1 LLRYYG
7 PVKLSVVMPVYNER
21 FLITEIVKKVLAFSD
36 PRISELELVI
46 VDDGS
51 SDGTREVL
59 KELQDELPQIRLLLQ
74 PENRGKGAAVRA
86 GIDVVTGDL
95 TVIQDADLEYNP
107 EDWGRMLTPFFEA
120 GADAVYGSRFLPAGY
135 RRVLYF
141 RHTIGNRLLTL
152 VSNLATDLNLTD
164 METCYKMVRTELLR
178 SIPIRSS
185 DFSMEPEITAKL
197 AKRGARIYEVPI
209 RYAGRTY
216 QEGKKI
222 RFRHAVTAM
231 LAILKWRLIDD
242 LYSGEDERGAEI
254 LASLSQV
261 PAFNRWMGDFIRPWV
276 GNRVLEIGA
285 GIGNLTMQLMPRS
298 RYLATD
304 VNPHYLS
311 YLTNLTYGRPYLET
325 CRVDLAEPQDFEPLA
340 GSFDTVICLNVLEHV
355 AQEATAIANL
365 RSALRPGGQAIV
377 LVPQGQSRYS
387 SLDRVLGHVK
397 RYAADELQTALAER
411 GLEVVA
417 LRQFNRTGVPGWLLN
432 GKLLRRKRFSRLQ
445 LKLFNILMP
454 VVRRTDRLLPWRG
467 LSLVAIA
474 RR

>member
-1 LLRYYG
+1 
-7 PVKLSVVMPVYNER
+7 MPVYNER
-21 FLITEIVKKVLAFSD
+21 FLITEIVNRVLAFED
-36 PRISELELVI
+36 PRISGVELVI

-51 SDGTREVL
+51 SDGTREA
-59 KELQDELPQIRLLLQ
+59 LQGLQAEHPEVRLLLQ

-86 GIDVVTGDL
+86 GIDAVTGDL

-107 EDWGRMLTPFFEA
+107 EDWKVMLTPFFET
-120 GADAVYGSRFLPAGY
+120 GADAVYGSRFLPSGY

-152 VSNLATDLNLTD
+152 ASNLATDLNLSD

-178 SIPIRSS
+178 SIPIRSR

-209 RYAGRTY
+209 RYSGRTY

-231 LAILKWRLIDD
+231 VAVCKWWLIDD
-242 LYSGEDERGAEI
+242 LYRGEDEHGAAI
-254 LASLSQV
+254 LASLNEV
-261 PAFNRWMGDFIRPWV
+261 PAFNRWMADFIRPYV
-276 GNRVLEIGA
+276 GDRVLEIGA
-285 GIGNLTMQLMPRS
+285 GIGNLTMQLTPRS
-298 RYLATD
+298 RYVATD
-304 VNPHYLS
+304 VNQHYLS
-311 YLTNLTYGRPYLET
+311 YLANLTYGRPYLET
-325 CRVDLAEPQDFEPLA
+325 RPLDLADPSDFEPLRD
-340 GSFDTVICLNVLEHV
+340 GFDTVVCLNVLEHV
-355 AQEATAIANL
+355 AEEATAIANI
-365 RSALRPGGQAIV
+365 RSALTPGGQAVI
-377 LVPQGQSRYS
+377 LVPQGQSRYG

-397 RYAADELQTALAER
+397 RYSATELRTALTQG

-417 LRQFNRTGVPGWLLN
+417 VRQFNRSAVPGWLLN
-432 GKLLRRKRFSRLQ
+432 GKVMRRKRLSRMQ

-454 VVRRTDRLLPWRG
+454 VVRRTDRLFPWRG